1 MNAKHYLQITWAK
14 AFDEVYVHHA
24 SLFIPVAS
32 GSLFPPEYILFGV
45 NKRAKILHKKKMKDI
60 DTRVANYLPV
70 SQTEDGLLVQLNS
83 SPIIEALGLNTW
95 TFFKT
100 GKRKQLKE
108 FPVNLFYSIDG
119 GEEITLPFN
128 LKEKGTP
135 YLLFEHKFES
145 LSEGETIES
154 KIEFDW

>member
-1 MNAKHYLQITWAK
+1 MNRKHYLQISWAK
-14 AFDEVYVHHA
+14 AFDEIYVHHA

-32 GSLFPPEYILFGV
+32 GSLFPPEYIQFGV

-60 DTRVANYLPV
+60 DTRVTNYLPV
-70 SQTEDGLLVQLNS
+70 SQIEDGLLVQLNS

-100 GKRKQLKE
+100 GKRNQLKE

-128 LKEKGTP
+128 LKEKGIP
-135 YLLFEHKFES
+135 YLLFEREFGDLEN
-145 LSEGETIES
+145 GAMVET
-154 KIEFDW
+154 KIVFDL